1 MITHYIKLIRW
12 PNLLMMIL
20 IMVLVRYF
28 LIAIP
33 LTQAGVGL
41 VNSPWLFGL
50 LMLSV
55 VLLAA
60 AGYVIND
67 YFDQDVDEFN
77 KPHKQIVGKHIP
89 AESAK
94 RFYWQLTITGMLAG
108 FYVSYA
114 VSSLRLALIF
124 IMLAG
129 LLWFYSSR
137 YKRMVLVGNIVVAFV
152 AATGVFVVW
161 FFELNTLINQAQ
173 LFIDASRLM
182 PTITGLVFAYA
193 LFASISSIL
202 RELIKDI
209 EDQQGDQRCGCRT
222 FPVVYGISVA
232 KNLALGLAVILL
244 SMIGFWQYILY
255 FREMHTAM
263 GVLFVSDAIGLI
275 VIARLFTAT
284 SKTHFRQAATFVKLL
299 MLTGILSI
307 PFLFI

>member
-28 LIAIP
+28 LIGIP

-41 VNSPWLFGL
+41 VNPPYLFGL
-50 LMLSV
+50 FMLAL

-77 KPHKQIVGKHIP
+77 SPHKQIVGKHLP
-89 AESAK
+89 PESAK
-94 RFYWQLTITGMLAG
+94 RFYWQLTIAGLLAG

-114 VSSLRLALIF
+114 VTSLRLALIF
-124 IMLAG
+124 IMVAG
-129 LLWFYSSR
+129 LFWFYSSR
-137 YKRMVLVGNIVVAFV
+137 YKRMVLVGNIVVAF
-152 AATGVFVVW
+152 AAASGVFVVW
-161 FFELNTLINQAQ
+161 FFELITLIHQAQ
-173 LFIDASRLM
+173 LFIGASRLV
-182 PTITGLVFAYA
+182 PTITGLVLAYA
-193 LFASISSIL
+193 LFACISSFV

-209 EDQQGDQRCGCRT
+209 EDLQGDQRCGCRT

-232 KNLALGLAVILL
+232 KNLALGLAAILV

-255 FREMHTAM
+255 YRDMHIAM

-275 VIARLFTAT
+275 VIFRLFTAA
-284 SKTHFRQAATFVKLL
+284 SKTHFRQTATLVKLL
-299 MLTGILSI
+299 MLTGILSM
-307 PFLFI
+307 PLLFI

>member
-1 MITHYIKLIRW
+1 MISYYLKLIRW

-41 VNSPWLFGL
+41 VNPPYLFGL
-50 LMLSV
+50 LILSM

-77 KPHKQIVGKHIP
+77 KPHKQIVGKHLK

-94 RFYWQLTITGMLAG
+94 RYYWQLNIVGLLAG

-114 VSSLRLALIF
+114 VMSIRLALIF
-124 IMLAG
+124 IMIAG

-152 AATGVFVVW
+152 AATGIFVVW
-161 FFELNTLINQAQ
+161 FFELNTLMNHAP

-193 LFASISSIL
+193 LFAFMSSFV
-202 RELIKDI
+202 RELIKDL
-209 EDQQGDQRCGCRT
+209 EDLRGDQRCGCRT
-222 FPVVYGISVA
+222 FPVVYGSSVA
-232 KNLALGLAVILL
+232 KNLALGMTIILV

-255 FREMHTAM
+255 YRDMHTAM
-263 GVLFVSDAIGLI
+263 GLLFISDAIGLV
-275 VIARLFTAT
+275 VIFRLYTAE
-284 SKTHFRQAATFVKLL
+284 SKSHFRQASALVKFL
-299 MLTGILSI
+299 MLSGILSI
-307 PFLFI
+307 PFLYI